1 MKRGIVL
8 PDNRNTR
15 NHPPPS
21 PADPTSRRRRNKKAR
36 ETESKRGHEST
47 DVRAHTHSSP
57 NGAPACI
64 PLRHTAPQSPPP
76 TRLQLKYDLFSGKIV
91 AVARRLFWAR
101 AREKSLVGRNTGS
114 LYFSVRTAAEKT
126 PSARKA
132 RNPTSSKKASPH
144 SNLQTPRVVLLIKKR
159 NRQIFMTNII
169 HPTATRGRAPNVS
182 STAPRDSIECGM
194 RTGTTRQ
201 QADDTPKASKR
212 VALHHTHVPKG
223 SDGRKGRK
231 QAGKAATSCVV
242 SPPMGIQHAYRHP
255 YFRVQEREAARMSCH
270 SVVLP
275 LLDRVRST

>member
-1 MKRGIVL
+1 M
-8 PDNRNTR
+8 
-15 NHPPPS
+15 
-21 PADPTSRRRRNKKAR
+21 
-36 ETESKRGHEST
+36 
-47 DVRAHTHSSP
+47 
-57 NGAPACI
+57 
-64 PLRHTAPQSPPP
+64 
-76 TRLQLKYDLFSGKIV
+76 
-91 AVARRLFWAR
+91 ARRLFWAR
-101 AREKSLVGRNTGS
+101 AREKSLVGRNKGS

-169 HPTATRGRAPNVS
+169 HPTATRARAPKVS

-223 SDGRKGRK
+223 SDGQKGRK
-231 QAGKAATSCVV
+231 AGRQGRNKLRGLTANGHTTCI
-242 SPPMGIQHAYRHP
+242 SPPLFSSSGTRGSTH
-255 YFRVQEREAARMSCH
+255 
-270 SVVLP
+270 VLP
-275 LLDRVRST
+275 LCCPATVGPGSKY